1 MLNVG
6 PTLGLIN
13 NRKKGLG
20 KENRAWRAGTG
31 WLQGSS
37 LRVQAGTARKEE
49 RAGRRGAGQVGTG
62 EGWLIYQDWP
72 VQEV

>member
-1 MLNVG
+1 MAIETTRFR
-6 PTLGLIN
+6 P
-13 NRKKGLG
+13 G
-20 KENRAWRAGTG
+20 KANRAWRAGTG

-62 EGWLIYQDWP
+62 DGP
-72 VQEV
+72 GR